1 MLFENFEKLQENS
14 RKIQKMHEDLEAM
27 MRKDNRRVKVLL
39 SQKEDEK

>member
-27 MRKDNRRVKVLL
+27 MRKDNRCVKVLL